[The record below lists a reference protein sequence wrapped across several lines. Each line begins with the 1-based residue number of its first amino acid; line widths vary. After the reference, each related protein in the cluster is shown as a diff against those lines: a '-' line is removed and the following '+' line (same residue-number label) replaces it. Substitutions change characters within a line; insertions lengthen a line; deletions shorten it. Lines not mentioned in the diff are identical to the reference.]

1 MLGMKIDNARQ
12 DYRKVMQDKG
22 LFPDGPK
29 ALPGRRTMV
38 LGKVI
43 DNCYYYEG
51 QWKIPHKTIGDARK
65 YKAQITM
72 S

>member
-1 MLGMKIDNARQ
+1 
-12 DYRKVMQDKG
+12 
-22 LFPDGPK
+22 
-29 ALPGRRTMV
+29 MV

-51 QWKIPHKTIGDARK
+51 QWKMPHKTIGDARK
-65 YKAQITM
+65 YKSTNNDVIKEKGIASQNKGIIENDRGQYQAENLPFY